1 MEIKSKMKQEDK
13 ILLVKDLCSR
23 LPYGVRVCHMSSE
36 FSGVLHNISVLH
48 MYEGNDDSDKPDNI
62 VDYVAD
68 IDFFGDGYPY
78 EIEEF
83 RPYLFPIASI
93 TEEQLY
99 EVSQILGK
107 DDVIIYSD
115 YLKFIS
121 NMRNTF
127 SYLEL
132 DALFDWFN
140 KNHFDYRN
148 LIEKGLAINCTNLNI
163 Y

>member
-1 MEIKSKMKQEDK
+1 
-13 ILLVKDLCSR
+13 
-23 LPYGVRVCHMSSE
+23 
-36 FSGVLHNISVLH
+36 
-48 MYEGNDDSDKPDNI
+48 MYEGNSDSDKYDSI

-78 EIEEF
+78 EVEEF
-83 RPYLFPIASI
+83 KPYLFPIASI
-93 TEEQLY
+93 SSEQLK
-99 EVSQILGK
+99 EVSEILGK
-107 DDVIIYSD
+107 DVEVFDN
-115 YLKFIS
+115 YLNIVEHT
-121 NMRNTF
+121 RNTF

-148 LIEKGLAINCTNLNI
+148 LIEKGLAIDCTNLNI

>member
-23 LPYGVRVCHMSSE
+23 LPYGVRVASGE
-36 FSGVLHNISVLH
+36 ISGVLHDISVLH
-48 MYEGNDDSDKPDNI
+48 VYEGNNDSDKPDRI

-78 EIEEF
+78 EVEAF
-83 RPYLFPIASI
+83 KPYLFPIASI

-148 LIEKGLAINCTNLNI
+148 LIEKGLAIDCTNLNI

>member
-1 MEIKSKMKQEDK
+1 MEIESKMKQEDK

-36 FSGVLHNISVLH
+36 FSGVLHDISVLH
-48 MYEGNDDSDKPDNI
+48 MYEGNDDSDKPDSI

-78 EIEEF
+78 EVEEF
-83 RPYLFPIASI
+83 KPYLFPLSSI
-93 TEEQLY
+93 SSEQLK
-99 EVSQILGK
+99 EVSEILGK
-107 DDVIIYSD
+107 DVEVFDN
-115 YLKFIS
+115 YLNIVEHT
-121 NMRNTF
+121 RNTF

-148 LIEKGLAINCTNLNI
+148 LIEKGLAIDCTNLNI

>member
-1 MEIKSKMKQEDK
+1 MEIESKMKQEDK

-23 LPYGVRVCHMSSE
+23 LPYGVRVCHMTSE

-48 MYEGNDDSDKPDNI
+48 MYEGNDDSDKYDSI

-78 EIEEF
+78 EVEEF
-83 RPYLFPIASI
+83 KPYLFPIASI
-93 TEEQLY
+93 SSEQLK
-99 EVSQILGK
+99 EVSEILGK
-107 DDVIIYSD
+107 DVEIFDN
-115 YLKFIS
+115 YLNIVEHT
-121 NMRNTF
+121 RTTF

-148 LIEKGLAINCTNLNI
+148 LIEKGLAIDCTNLNI

>member
-23 LPYGVRVCHMSSE
+23 LPYGVRVCHMTSE

-48 MYEGNDDSDKPDNI
+48 MYEGNDDSDKYDSI

-78 EIEEF
+78 EVEEF
-83 RPYLFPIASI
+83 KPYLFPLSSI
-93 TEEQLY
+93 SSEQLK
-99 EVSQILGK
+99 EVSEILGK
-107 DDVIIYSD
+107 EVEVFDN
-115 YLKFIS
+115 YLNIV
-121 NMRNTF
+121 NHTRNTF

-140 KNHFDYRN
+140 KNHFDYRK
-148 LIEKGLAINCTNLNI
+148 LIEKGLAIDCTNLNI

>member
-1 MEIKSKMKQEDK
+1 MEIRSKMKQEDK

-23 LPYGVRVCHMSSE
+23 LPYGVRVCLASE

-48 MYEGNDDSDKPDNI
+48 MYEGNMDSDKYDSI

-78 EIEEF
+78 EVEVF
-83 RPYLFPIASI
+83 KPYLFPLSSI
-93 TEEQLY
+93 SSEQLK
-99 EVSQILGK
+99 EVSEILGK
-107 DDVIIYSD
+107 EVEVFDN
-115 YLKFIS
+115 YLNIVDHT
-121 NMRNTF
+121 RTTF

-148 LIEKGLAINCTNLNI
+148 LIEKGLAIDCTNLNI

>member
-1 MEIKSKMKQEDK
+1 MEIESKMKQEDK

-23 LPYGVRVCHMSSE
+23 LPYGVRVCHVSSE
-36 FSGVLHNISVLH
+36 ISGVLHDISVLH
-48 MYEGNDDSDKPDNI
+48 MYEGNSDSDKPDSI

-93 TEEQLY
+93 SSEQLK
-99 EVSQILGK
+99 EVSEILGK
-107 DDVIIYSD
+107 EVEVFDN
-115 YLKFIS
+115 YLNIVDHT
-121 NMRNTF
+121 RNTF

-148 LIEKGLAINCTNLNI
+148 LIEKGLAIDCTNLNI

>member
-23 LPYGVRVCHMSSE
+23 LPYGVRVCHMTSE

-48 MYEGNDDSDKPDNI
+48 MYEGNSDSDKYDSI
-62 VDYVAD
+62 VDYVSD
-68 IDFFGDGYPY
+68 IDFFDDGYPY
-78 EIEEF
+78 EVEEF
-83 RPYLFPIASI
+83 KPYLFPLSSI
-93 TEEQLY
+93 SSEQLK
-99 EVSQILGK
+99 EVSEILGK
-107 DDVIIYSD
+107 DVEVFDN
-115 YLKFIS
+115 YLNIVEHT
-121 NMRNTF
+121 RNTF

-148 LIEKGLAINCTNLNI
+148 LIEKGLAIDCTNLNI

>member
-23 LPYGVRVCHMSSE
+23 LPYGVRVCHVTSE

-48 MYEGNDDSDKPDNI
+48 MYEGNSDSDKPDSI

-78 EIEEF
+78 EVEEF
-83 RPYLFPIASI
+83 KPYLFPLSSI
-93 TEEQLY
+93 SSEQLK
-99 EVSQILGK
+99 EVSEILGK
-107 DDVIIYSD
+107 DVEIFDN
-115 YLKFIS
+115 YLNIVEHT
-121 NMRNTF
+121 RTTF

-148 LIEKGLAINCTNLNI
+148 LIEKGLAIDCTNLNI

>member
-1 MEIKSKMKQEDK
+1 MGIRSKMKQEDK

-23 LPYGVRVCHMSSE
+23 LPYGVRVCHLASE

-48 MYEGNDDSDKPDNI
+48 MYEGNSDSDKYDSI

-78 EIEEF
+78 EVEEF
-83 RPYLFPIASI
+83 KPYLFPLSSI
-93 TEEQLY
+93 SSEQLK
-99 EVSQILGK
+99 EVSEILGK
-107 DDVIIYSD
+107 DVEIFDN
-115 YLKFIS
+115 YLNIVEHT
-121 NMRNTF
+121 RTTF

-148 LIEKGLAINCTNLNI
+148 LIEKGLSIDCTNLNI

>member
-23 LPYGVRVCHMSSE
+23 LPYGVRVCHVTSE

-48 MYEGNDDSDKPDNI
+48 MYEGNSDSDKPDSI

-78 EIEEF
+78 EVEEF
-83 RPYLFPIASI
+83 KPYLFPLSSI
-93 TEEQLY
+93 SSEQLK
-99 EVSQILGK
+99 EVSEILGK
-107 DDVIIYSD
+107 DVEIFDN
-115 YLKFIS
+115 YLNIVEHT
-121 NMRNTF
+121 RTTF

-148 LIEKGLAINCTNLNI
+148 LIEKGLAIDCTNINI

>member
-1 MEIKSKMKQEDK
+1 MKQEDK

-23 LPYGVRVCHMSSE
+23 LPYGVRITSDGI
-36 FSGVLHNISVLH
+36 SGVLHDISVLH
-48 MYEGNDDSDKPDNI
+48 VYEGNNDSDKPDRI
-62 VDYVAD
+62 VDYVAY

-78 EIEEF
+78 KVEVF
-83 RPYLFPIASI
+83 KPYLFPLSSI
-93 TEEQLY
+93 SSEQLK
-99 EVSQILGK
+99 EVSEILGK
-107 DDVIIYSD
+107 DVEVFDN
-115 YLKFIS
+115 YLNIVEHT
-121 NMRNTF
+121 RTTF

-148 LIEKGLAINCTNLNI
+148 LIEKGLAIDCTNLNI

>member
-1 MEIKSKMKQEDK
+1 MGIRSKMKQEDK

-23 LPYGVRVCHMSSE
+23 LPYGVRVCHLSSE

-48 MYEGNDDSDKPDNI
+48 MYEGNSDIDKYDSI

-78 EIEEF
+78 EVEEF
-83 RPYLFPIASI
+83 KPYLFPLSSI
-93 TEEQLY
+93 SSEQLK
-99 EVSQILGK
+99 EVSEILGK
-107 DDVIIYSD
+107 DVEIFDN
-115 YLKFIS
+115 YLNIVEHT
-121 NMRNTF
+121 RTTF

-148 LIEKGLAINCTNLNI
+148 LIEKGLAIDCTNLNI

>member
-1 MEIKSKMKQEDK
+1 MEIESKMKQEDK

-23 LPYGVRVCHMSSE
+23 LPYGVRVCHLSSE
-36 FSGVLHNISVLH
+36 FSGVLHNMSVLH
-48 MYEGNDDSDKPDNI
+48 MYEGNDDSDKPDSI

-83 RPYLFPIASI
+83 KPYLFPIASI
-93 TEEQLY
+93 RSEQLK
-99 EVSQILGK
+99 EVSEILGK
-107 DDVIIYSD
+107 DVEVFDN
-115 YLKFIS
+115 YLNIVEHT
-121 NMRNTF
+121 RNTF

-148 LIEKGLAINCTNLNI
+148 LIEKGLAIDCTNLNI

>member
-23 LPYGVRVCHMSSE
+23 LPYGVRICHMTSE

-48 MYEGNDDSDKPDNI
+48 MYEGNSDSDKPDSI
-62 VDYVAD
+62 VDYIAD

-78 EIEEF
+78 EVEAF
-83 RPYLFPIASI
+83 KPYLFPLSSI
-93 TEEQLY
+93 SSEQLK
-99 EVSQILGK
+99 EVSEILGK
-107 DDVIIYSD
+107 DVEIFDN
-115 YLKFIS
+115 YLNIVEHT
-121 NMRNTF
+121 RNTF

-132 DALFDWFN
+132 DALFEWFN

-148 LIEKGLAINCTNLNI
+148 LIERNLAIDCTNINI

>member
-13 ILLVKDLCSR
+13 ILFVKDLCSR
-23 LPYGVRVCHMSSE
+23 LPYGVRVCHVSSE

-48 MYEGNDDSDKPDNI
+48 MYEGNSDSDKYDSI

-83 RPYLFPIASI
+83 KPYLFPLSSI
-93 TEEQLY
+93 SSEQLK
-99 EVSQILGK
+99 EVSEILGK
-107 DDVIIYSD
+107 DVEIFDN
-115 YLKFIS
+115 YLNIVEHT
-121 NMRNTF
+121 RNTF

-148 LIEKGLAINCTNLNI
+148 LIEKGLAIDCTNLNI

>member
-1 MEIKSKMKQEDK
+1 MEIESKMKQEDK

-23 LPYGVRVCHMSSE
+23 LPYGVRVCHMTIE

-78 EIEEF
+78 EVDEF
-83 RPYLFPIASI
+83 KPYLFPLSSI
-93 TEEQLY
+93 SSEQLK
-99 EVSQILGK
+99 EVSEILGK
-107 DDVIIYSD
+107 DVEVFDN
-115 YLKFIS
+115 YLNIVEHT
-121 NMRNTF
+121 RNTF

-148 LIEKGLAINCTNLNI
+148 LIEKGLAIDCTNLNI

>member
-23 LPYGVRVCHMSSE
+23 LPYGVRVCHMTSE

-48 MYEGNDDSDKPDNI
+48 MYEGNSDSDKYDSI

-78 EIEEF
+78 EVEEF
-83 RPYLFPIASI
+83 KPYLFPLSSI
-93 TEEQLY
+93 SSKQLK
-99 EVSQILGK
+99 EVSEILGK
-107 DDVIIYSD
+107 YVEVFDN
-115 YLKFIS
+115 YLNIVDHT
-121 NMRNTF
+121 RNTF

-148 LIEKGLAINCTNLNI
+148 LIEKGLAIDCTNLNI

>member
-1 MEIKSKMKQEDK
+1 MEIRTKMKKEDK

-23 LPYGVRVCHMSSE
+23 LPYGVMVCHLASE
-36 FSGVLHNISVLH
+36 FSGVLHEISVLH
-48 MYEGNDDSDKPDNI
+48 MYEGNSDSDKPDSI

-68 IDFFGDGYPY
+68 INFFGDGYPY
-78 EIEEF
+78 EVEAF
-83 RPYLFPIASI
+83 KPYLFPLSSI
-93 TEEQLY
+93 SSEQLK
-99 EVSQILGK
+99 EVSDILGK
-107 DDVIIYSD
+107 EVEVFDN
-115 YLKFIS
+115 YLNIVDHT
-121 NMRNTF
+121 RNTF

-148 LIEKGLAINCTNLNI
+148 LIEKGLAIDCTNLNI

>member
-1 MEIKSKMKQEDK
+1 MEIESKMKQEDK

-36 FSGVLHNISVLH
+36 FSGVLHDISVLH
-48 MYEGNDDSDKPDNI
+48 MYEGNDDSDKPDSI

-78 EIEEF
+78 EVDEF
-83 RPYLFPIASI
+83 KPYLFPLSSI
-93 TEEQLY
+93 SSEQLK
-99 EVSQILGK
+99 EVSEILGK
-107 DDVIIYSD
+107 DVEVFDN
-115 YLKFIS
+115 YLNIVEHT
-121 NMRNTF
+121 RNTF

-148 LIEKGLAINCTNLNI
+148 LIEKGLAIDCTNLNI

>member
-1 MEIKSKMKQEDK
+1 MGIRSKMKQEDK

-23 LPYGVRVCHMSSE
+23 LPYGVRVCHMTSE
-36 FSGVLHNISVLH
+36 FSGVLHDISVLH
-48 MYEGNDDSDKPDNI
+48 IYEGNSDSDKYDSI

-78 EIEEF
+78 EVEEF
-83 RPYLFPIASI
+83 KPYLFPLSSI
-93 TEEQLY
+93 SSEQLK
-99 EVSQILGK
+99 EVSEILGK
-107 DDVIIYSD
+107 DVEVFDN
-115 YLKFIS
+115 YLNIVEHT
-121 NMRNTF
+121 RTTF

-148 LIEKGLAINCTNLNI
+148 LIEKGLAIDCTNLNI

>member
-23 LPYGVRVCHMSSE
+23 LPYGVRVCHMASE

-48 MYEGNDDSDKPDNI
+48 MYEGNSDSDKYDSI

-83 RPYLFPIASI
+83 KPYLFPLSSI
-93 TEEQLY
+93 SSEQLK
-99 EVSQILGK
+99 EVSEILGK
-107 DDVIIYSD
+107 DVEIFDN
-115 YLKFIS
+115 YLNIVEHT
-121 NMRNTF
+121 RNTF

-148 LIEKGLAINCTNLNI
+148 LIEKGLAIDCTNLNI

>member
-1 MEIKSKMKQEDK
+1 MTKEDK

-23 LPYGVRVCHMSSE
+23 LPYGVRVCHVASE
-36 FSGVLHNISVLH
+36 ISGVLHNMSVLH
-48 MYEGNDDSDKPDNI
+48 MYEGNSDSDKPDSI

-83 RPYLFPIASI
+83 KPYLFPIASI
-93 TEEQLY
+93 SSEQLK
-99 EVSQILGK
+99 EVSEILGK
-107 DDVIIYSD
+107 DVEIFDN
-115 YLKFIS
+115 YLNIVEHT
-121 NMRNTF
+121 RNTF

-148 LIEKGLAINCTNLNI
+148 LIEKGLAIDCTNINI

>member
-1 MEIKSKMKQEDK
+1 MGIRSKMKQEDK

-23 LPYGVRVCHMSSE
+23 LPYGVRVCHLASE
-36 FSGVLHNISVLH
+36 ISGVLHNISVLH
-48 MYEGNDDSDKPDNI
+48 MYEGNSDSDKYDSI

-78 EIEEF
+78 EVEEF
-83 RPYLFPIASI
+83 KPYLFPLSSI
-93 TEEQLY
+93 SSEQLK
-99 EVSQILGK
+99 EVSEILGK
-107 DDVIIYSD
+107 DVEIFDN
-115 YLKFIS
+115 YLNIVEHT
-121 NMRNTF
+121 RTTF

-148 LIEKGLAINCTNLNI
+148 LIEKGLAIDCTNLNI

>member
-1 MEIKSKMKQEDK
+1 MGIRTKMKQEDK

-23 LPYGVRVCHMSSE
+23 LPYGVRVCHVASE
-36 FSGVLHNISVLH
+36 ISGVLHNMSVLH
-48 MYEGNDDSDKPDNI
+48 MYEGNSDSDKPDNI

-78 EIEEF
+78 EIEDF
-83 RPYLFPIASI
+83 KPYLFPIASI
-93 TEEQLY
+93 SSEQLK
-99 EVSQILGK
+99 EVSEILGK
-107 DDVIIYSD
+107 DVEIFDN
-115 YLKFIS
+115 YLNIVEHT
-121 NMRNTF
+121 RNTL

-132 DALFDWFN
+132 DALFEWFN

-148 LIEKGLAINCTNLNI
+148 LIERNLAIDCTNINI

>member
-1 MEIKSKMKQEDK
+1 MEIESKMKQEDK

-48 MYEGNDDSDKPDNI
+48 MYEGNDDSDKPDSI

-78 EIEEF
+78 EVEEF
-83 RPYLFPIASI
+83 KPYLFPLSSI
-93 TEEQLY
+93 SSEQLK
-99 EVSQILGK
+99 EVSEILGK
-107 DDVIIYSD
+107 EVEVFDN
-115 YLKFIS
+115 YLNIVDHT
-121 NMRNTF
+121 RNTF

-148 LIEKGLAINCTNLNI
+148 LIEKGLAIDCTNLNI

>member
-1 MEIKSKMKQEDK
+1 MTKEDK

-23 LPYGVRVCHMSSE
+23 LPYGVRVCHVASE
-36 FSGVLHNISVLH
+36 ISGVLHNMSVLH
-48 MYEGNDDSDKPDNI
+48 MYEGNSDSDKPDSI
-62 VDYVAD
+62 VDYIAD

-78 EIEEF
+78 EVEAF
-83 RPYLFPIASI
+83 KPYLFPLSSI
-93 TEEQLY
+93 SSEQLK
-99 EVSQILGK
+99 EVSEILGK
-107 DDVIIYSD
+107 DVEIFDN
-115 YLKFIS
+115 YLNIVEHT
-121 NMRNTF
+121 RNTF

-148 LIEKGLAINCTNLNI
+148 LIEKGLAIDCTNINI

>member
-1 MEIKSKMKQEDK
+1 MGIRTKMKQEDK

-23 LPYGVRVCHMSSE
+23 LPYGVRVCHVSSE
-36 FSGVLHNISVLH
+36 ISGVLHNISVLH
-48 MYEGNDDSDKPDNI
+48 MYEGNSDSDKPDNI

-78 EIEEF
+78 EIEDF
-83 RPYLFPIASI
+83 KPYLFPIASI
-93 TEEQLY
+93 SSEQLK
-99 EVSQILGK
+99 EVSEILGK
-107 DDVIIYSD
+107 DVEIFDN
-115 YLKFIS
+115 YLNIVEHT
-121 NMRNTF
+121 RNTL

-132 DALFDWFN
+132 DALFEWFN

-148 LIEKGLAINCTNLNI
+148 LIERNLAIDCTNINI

>member
-1 MEIKSKMKQEDK
+1 MGIRSKMKQEDK

-23 LPYGVRVCHMSSE
+23 LPYGVRVCHVASE
-36 FSGVLHNISVLH
+36 ISGVLHNMSVLH
-48 MYEGNDDSDKPDNI
+48 MYEGNSDSDKPDSI

-83 RPYLFPIASI
+83 KPYLFPIASI
-93 TEEQLY
+93 SSEQLK
-99 EVSQILGK
+99 EVSEILGK
-107 DDVIIYSD
+107 DVEIFDN
-115 YLKFIS
+115 YLNIVEHT
-121 NMRNTF
+121 RNTF

-148 LIEKGLAINCTNLNI
+148 LIEKGLAIDCTNINI

>member
-23 LPYGVRVCHMSSE
+23 LPYGVRVCHMTSE
-36 FSGVLHNISVLH
+36 FSGVLHDISVLH
-48 MYEGNDDSDKPDNI
+48 MYEGNSDSDKPDNI

-78 EIEEF
+78 EVEEF
-83 RPYLFPIASI
+83 KLYLFPLSSI
-93 TEEQLY
+93 SSKQLK
-99 EVSQILGK
+99 EVSEILGK
-107 DDVIIYSD
+107 EVEVFDN
-115 YLKFIS
+115 YLNIVDHT
-121 NMRNTF
+121 RNTF

-148 LIEKGLAINCTNLNI
+148 LIEKGLAIDCTNLNM

>member
-1 MEIKSKMKQEDK
+1 MENESKMKQEDK

-23 LPYGVRVCHMSSE
+23 LPYGVRVCHMASE
-36 FSGVLHNISVLH
+36 FSGVLHDISVLH
-48 MYEGNDDSDKPDNI
+48 MYEGNSDSDKYDSI

-78 EIEEF
+78 EVEEF
-83 RPYLFPIASI
+83 KPYLFPLSSI
-93 TEEQLY
+93 SSEQLK
-99 EVSQILGK
+99 EVSEILGK
-107 DDVIIYSD
+107 DVEVFDN
-115 YLKFIS
+115 YLNIVEHT
-121 NMRNTF
+121 RNTF

-148 LIEKGLAINCTNLNI
+148 LIEKGLAIDCTNLNI